1 MRNLI
6 SRNLK
11 GKMIIPLFLFAG
23 IVYTIMMT
31 ITIPK
36 VMSFSD
42 GLKILDLMPA
52 GYNATYV
59 NTLLNALG
67 EKGRNAYLFN
77 QIPLDMIYPF
87 LFGTSL
93 CLLQAYVLKRL
104 GKLEGSLFYI
114 CFLPL
119 FSALFDYFENI
130 SIITILNSY
139 PDNSIF
145 LSQVTS
151 VFSVLKSTST
161 IINFIILIAL
171 LIVLWIRKLSEKN
184 KLDNRTYHEDNFT
197 QRIIL

>member
-11 GKMIIPLFLFAG
+11 GRIIIPLFLFAG

-42 GLKILDLMPA
+42 GMKILDMMPT
-52 GYNATYV
+52 GYNAAYV
-59 NTLLNALG
+59 NTLLNTLG

-77 QIPLDMIYPF
+77 QIPLDMIYPL
-87 LFGTSL
+87 LFGISL
-93 CLLQAYVLKRL
+93 CLILAYILKRL
-104 GKLEGSLFYI
+104 GKLESSLFYI

-130 SIITILNSY
+130 GVITILNSY
-139 PDNSIF
+139 PANSN
-145 LSQVTS
+145 LLAQTTN
-151 VFSVLKSTST
+151 VFSVLKSTT
-161 IINFIILIAL
+161 TTINFIILIAL
-171 LIVLWIRKLSEKN
+171 LIVLWLRKLSEKN
-184 KLDNRTYHEDNFT
+184 KLHN
-197 QRIIL
+197 